1 MRAMRRPTRPAA
13 ARACAGTAL
22 ALVLALAVAAG
33 CGQPAGKSI
42 VVITL
47 DTTRADHLGCYGY
60 PLPTS
65 PNIDAL
71 SQQGVLFEQA
81 YAPMPQTLPSHS
93 TLFTGLPPRAH
104 LALENAHVLRQG
116 IGTLAE
122 SLAARDYETAAFIGS
137 RVLAKGT
144 GIERGFAVFDEPTG
158 VQRDIQHEVERS
170 ATAVTDSALSWALA
184 RHFAAKPF
192 LLWAHYYDP
201 HGPYEPR
208 EQRIPAA
215 AVEPL
220 VKQHSE
226 FQALSADALKD
237 TESIWFG
244 YDNEL
249 AAMDAQVG
257 RLLKGLRQRK
267 MLEDT
272 VIVVVG
278 DHGEGLMEHGEKS
291 HGTTLFQELMLV
303 PLIVVL
309 PDGSHAGT
317 RIKAVVQMQDLLPTI
332 LDLAGLA
339 GAGGELPGVDLATS
353 LRAGAEPAPR
363 PVFIERPYYDPDSPR
378 ASRALS
384 HGWGF
389 GEMAGVVDGKD
400 KLIRLPP
407 DPQTQAVVSQLY
419 NLSADPDELHDV
431 AAEHPETVARLSAM
445 LDAWLARWP
454 VDENGE
460 APVLSPERQE
470 DLERLGYT
478 GGRRAQAP
486 PQDAPPQD
494 EKAKDEAAPNGGAE
508 GGGR

>member
-1 MRAMRRPTRPAA
+1 MRAMRRPNRPAA
-13 ARACAGTAL
+13 RAAL
-22 ALVLALAVAAG
+22 AALVLAAVATG
-33 CGQPAGKSI
+33 CGGKPAGKSI

-47 DTTRADHLGCYGY
+47 DTTRSDHLGCYGY

-71 SQQGVLFEQA
+71 AQQGVLFEQA

-104 LALENAHVLRQG
+104 QALENAHVLVQG

-122 SLAARDYETAAFIGS
+122 TLAARDYETAAFIGS

-144 GIERGFAVFDEPTG
+144 GIERGFTVFDEPPPG

-192 LLWAHYYDP
+192 LLWAHYYDA

-208 EQRIPAA
+208 EQRIPVE

-220 VKQHSE
+220 VRKHSE
-226 FQALSADALKD
+226 FQGLTADALKD
-237 TESIWFG
+237 TESIWYG

-267 MLEDT
+267 MLDDA
-272 VIVVVG
+272 ILVVVG

-317 RIKAVVQMQDLLPTI
+317 RVKALVQMQDLLPTI

-339 GAGGELPGVDLATS
+339 GAGGDLPGTDLATS
-353 LRAGAEPAPR
+353 LRAGSEPAAR
-363 PVFIERPYYDPDSPR
+363 PVFFERPYYIPQGIR
-378 ASRALS
+378 AGRTLS
-384 HGWGF
+384 HGWGV
-389 GEMAGVVDGKD
+389 GEMAGVIDGHD
-400 KLIRLPP
+400 MLIRLPP
-407 DPQTQAVVSQLY
+407 DPQTKAVVSQLY
-419 NLSADPDELHDV
+419 DLSADPDELHDV
-431 AAEHPETVARLSAM
+431 AAEHPQTVARLSAL
-445 LDAWLARWP
+445 LD
-454 VDENGE
+454 
-460 APVLSPERQE
+460 
-470 DLERLGYT
+470 
-478 GGRRAQAP
+478 
-486 PQDAPPQD
+486 
-494 EKAKDEAAPNGGAE
+494 
-508 GGGR
+508 

>member
-1 MRAMRRPTRPAA
+1 MRAMRLPRQPSARSALARAA
-13 ARACAGTAL
+13 A
-22 ALVLALAVAAG
+22 VVVAVAVASCG
-33 CGQPAGKSI
+33 GQPAGKSI

-47 DTTRADHLGCYGY
+47 DTTRSDHLGCYGY

-71 SQQGVLFEQA
+71 AKQGVLFEQA

-122 SLAARDYETAAFIGS
+122 TLAGRDYETAAFIGS
-137 RVLAKGT
+137 RVLAQGT
-144 GIERGFAVFDEPTG
+144 GIERGFTVFDEPTG

-220 VKQHSE
+220 VKKHSE
-226 FQALSADALKD
+226 FQTLSADALKD

-257 RLLKGLRQRK
+257 RLVKGLRQRK
-267 MLEDT
+267 MLDDAI
-272 VIVVVG
+272 IVVVG

-291 HGTTLFQELMLV
+291 HGTTLYQELMLV
-303 PLIVVL
+303 PLILVL
-309 PDGSHAGT
+309 PDGKGAGT
-317 RIKAVVQMQDLLPTI
+317 RVKTVVQMQDLLPTI

-339 GAGGELPGVDLATS
+339 GAGGELPGVNLATS
-353 LRAGAEPAPR
+353 LRAGGEPAPR
-363 PVFIERPYYDPDSPR
+363 PVFFERPYFDPAGLR
-378 ASRALS
+378 AGRALA

-389 GEMAGVVDGKD
+389 GEMAGVVDGRD

-407 DPQTQAVVSQLY
+407 DPQTKAVVCQLY
-419 NLSADPDELHDV
+419 DLAADPDELHDV

-454 VDENGE
+454 IDENAD
-460 APVLSPERQE
+460 APALSPERQE

-478 GGRRAQAP
+478 GGRRSQP
-486 PQDAPPQD
+486 PQDVTPQD
-494 EKAKDEAAPNGGAE
+494 EKAKDEAAPDGGTQ
-508 GGGR
+508 GGGH

>member
-1 MRAMRRPTRPAA
+1 MRRPTRPV
-13 ARACAGTAL
+13 ARTAL
-22 ALVLALAVAAG
+22 ALAAVGLIAGAMAG
-33 CGQPAGKSI
+33 CGKPAGKSI

-71 SQQGVLFEQA
+71 SKQGVLFEQA

-122 SLAARDYETAAFIGS
+122 TLAARDYETAAFIGS
-137 RVLAKGT
+137 RVLAQGT

-208 EQRIPAA
+208 EQRIPEA

-220 VKQHSE
+220 VRKHSE

-267 MLEDT
+267 MLDDA

-309 PDGSHAGT
+309 PDGSQAGT
-317 RIKAVVQMQDLLPTI
+317 RVKAVVQMQDLLPTI

-339 GAGGELPGVDLATS
+339 GAGGELPGVNLATS
-353 LRAGAEPAPR
+353 LRAGGEPAPR
-363 PVFIERPYYDPDSPR
+363 PVFFERPYFDPKGIR
-378 ASRALS
+378 AGRALS

-389 GEMAGVVDGKD
+389 GEMAGVVDGHD

-407 DPQTQAVVSQLY
+407 DPQTQAVVCQLY
-419 NLSADPDELHDV
+419 DLSVDPDELHDV
-431 AAEHPETVARLSAM
+431 AAEHPDTVGRLSAL

-454 VDENGE
+454 IDENAE
-460 APVLSPERQE
+460 APVLTPEHEAELRA
-470 DLERLGYT
+470 LGYIQ
-478 GGRRAQAP
+478 GEDDPGAP
-486 PQDAPPQD
+486 EQDTHTDGAGDPAP
-494 EKAKDEAAPNGGAE
+494 E